1 MPGVSPVKLRD
12 EVEAARSGVTDGNAA
27 AGVRRRQLVSHL
39 CDELST
45 QARLD
50 TQSMADWRALRAAID
65 PTAAIDRFLERIQ
78 QCGSRDE
85 ASYVPNVQ
93 LGDAVATAVEMARL
107 LAAWPQG
114 LEALAEHQSCS
125 LEALAEGEKGLG
137 AQVGVLYP
145 LSGAT
150 LSLDGAR
157 GLAALLYLRTT
168 LTHVNLERVK
178 LPPAGLSTL
187 ALALPASITT
197 LLLAGTDC
205 AAKGADLSGVRALCD
220 VIDAARGAAAG
231 GDGGDGGGGGGG
243 ARLTTLS
250 LARNALPDAAAP
262 LIVRA
267 LQANTL
273 TSLDLTG
280 NRFGAAAIEQ
290 VSAAAC
296 ASSALQSFGGVPVA
310 ALRTD
315 EQGAELELSELEI
328 GTLEAHVLSQLL
340 PGAPALEFA
349 RLEGQPIPVRL
360 LCGRLAPGSEPS
372 EQVQAATAEA
382 VGEVAT
388 SLTPKRKKGDVELRA
403 IHLNHAMLADPS
415 ALVIGALVVLSTA
428 LIELELGYNSIK
440 PEGAAWLARGVARST
455 SLQSLSL
462 AWNRLGPD
470 GLIALASAVSSCATL
485 TSLNLDNNAVC
496 GINDFGQGTYTD
508 AGLTA
513 LAEAL
518 RRRPQ
523 LTALNLSNNA
533 LGGCNQRGVGP
544 RTSRGVEVLAT
555 ALAPATGVSDLTL
568 DGNHLG
574 CALVVALLDA
584 LRACT
589 TLTSLRLAD
598 TQLTDGSAPG
608 STQALETIA
617 QMLKAGRLRVLGLDG
632 NKVGPAGASLLAA
645 ALKAAKPG
653 GALTDLLLDRE
664 GNDLDEEAE
673 KLLSKAFGAHPDAC
687 LHLARSEPENERL
700 QQKAELSVRE
710 YLRNSSLNG
719 AGAAEPNGMPRTD
732 ASLSVMVA
740 DGSLDSKRR
749 HSIPGLS
756 PNGKRGEFTPK
767 RPSPDKKPPAAS
779 PRSARA
785 Q

>member
-39 CDELST
+39 CDELSS

-114 LEALAEHQSCS
+114 LEVLAEHQSCS

-157 GLAALLYLRTT
+157 GLAAVLYLRTT

-403 IHLNHAMLADPS
+403 IHLNHARLADPS

-608 STQALETIA
+608 STLPSA
-617 QMLKAGRLRVLGLDG
+617 R
-632 NKVGPAGASLLAA
+632 ASLAMSHA
-645 ALKAAKPG
+645 
-653 GALTDLLLDRE
+653 
-664 GNDLDEEAE
+664 
-673 KLLSKAFGAHPDAC
+673 SAHP
-687 LHLARSEPENERL
+687 P
-700 QQKAELSVRE
+700 
-710 YLRNSSLNG
+710 
-719 AGAAEPNGMPRTD
+719 PP
-732 ASLSVMVA
+732 
-740 DGSLDSKRR
+740 
-749 HSIPGLS
+749 PLS
-756 PNGKRGEFTPK
+756 PQVARPARPKPSRRSRRCSRPVGSACSASMEIRWAPRGLLCSRPLSR
-767 RPSPDKKPPAAS
+767 RPSPEGRSPTCSSTARVMTS
-779 PRSARA
+779 MRRPRSC
-785 Q
+785 